1 MIDELFASLGL
12 DVARLEP
19 ETIALLRRKYTAW
32 VTYRKNAARPNLN
45 APAPHPPVIGIETLN
60 SVEQDAL

>member
-32 VTYRKNAARPNLN
+32 VTYRKNAARPIL
-45 APAPHPPVIGIETLN
+45 VSEFIEKNEPISPLLRTN
-60 SVEQDAL
+60 F